1 MPDATKES
9 GKRDKRR
16 GLIPEAQMRAVEA
29 ATLRSNERTGR
40 ETLGARDGD
49 TRPDSQDDRQRR
61 IAQVA
66 YAIAERRGFAAGHEL
81 DDWLTAESMVD
92 QRRS

>member
-1 MPDATKES
+1 MPDATKEP

-16 GLIPEAQMRAVEA
+16 NLIPEAPMLREEA
-29 ATLRSNERTGR
+29 ATPRSTERTAR
-40 ETLGARDGD
+40 KTLGARDGD
-49 TRPDSQDDRQRR
+49 ARPDLQDDRQRR

-81 DDWLTAESMVD
+81 DDWLAAERMVD
-92 QRRS
+92 QRRP